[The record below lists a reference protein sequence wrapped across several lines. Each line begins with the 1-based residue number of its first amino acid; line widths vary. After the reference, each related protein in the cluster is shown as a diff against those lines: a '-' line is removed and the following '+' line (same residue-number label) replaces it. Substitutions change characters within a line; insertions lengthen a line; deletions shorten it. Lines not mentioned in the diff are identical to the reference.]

1 MSLRAF
7 HLFFIAASIAM
18 CGVVAV
24 WGFSGYRAERAAEE
38 LGLAVFCVLLGC
50 ALLFYGLRVFR
61 KFQELG
67 R

>member
-7 HLFFIAASIAM
+7 HLFFIAASIAL
-18 CGVVAV
+18 CGVVAA
-24 WGFSGYRAERAAEE
+24 WGFNGYRAGREVGD
-38 LGLAVFCVLLGC
+38 LGLAVSCVILGC
-50 ALLFYGLRVFR
+50 GLVIYGFKVFR